1 MPPCC
6 HVPGASAADRMTR
19 ERSVWCC
26 PAQDCNLVMSDA
38 NDTPVFQ
45 SATTAAEENPDVT
58 PPCRAVVAG
67 AGGGFLAIIDS
78 FSSGDQ
84 SDTVLYTRP
93 LVGNGVMKAG
103 QILPQARPRPRPL
116 LRRVPRMRGSWS
128 RLCSGLRSVPVKTA
142 MQ

>member
-1 MPPCC
+1 
-6 HVPGASAADRMTR
+6 MTR

-84 SDTVLYTRP
+84 SDTVQYTRP
-93 LVGNGVMKAG
+93 LVGNGIMNEG
-103 QILPQARPRPRPL
+103 QILPQVAPPCPFLCLSLRMLLLLTGTQHLCMHGHWPPL
-116 LRRVPRMRGSWS
+116 
-128 RLCSGLRSVPVKTA
+128 
-142 MQ
+142 